1 MAIGLGLGGW
11 NPAPCVGFRRAR
23 AVEDRP
29 EVNRL
34 TTFYLFLPRIDTSRS
49 TVDYVKSIGP
59 RGDREPVMTLK
70 RRWNERTRL
79 MLTLELAVV
88 LPAAVL
94 VILSLLHVNSIQRDK
109 GVQAAFQRD
118 FSHVLKISE
127 KQINQKAYDLADEVR
142 NDLPGAG
149 DACSETM
156 DRILAAHPYVAHLFL
171 YDRDTGLVFR
181 SRNDRLKDPSFHA
194 EAEDLSSMVS
204 GWMPLEHKE
213 LVKELEEASK
223 NGEGYHFFTNWA
235 PRGDKHLYQS
245 AGLFLAGDSHG
256 GKTAIAGL
264 VFDAEYL
271 RDKFFPEGLDQVLSH
286 QDEQSE
292 KNHVAIMVHPKNES
306 TPLAASVGWDGGYP
320 EVERNMEGAFPG
332 LTMAIKLHGT
342 TLAALEQRFVR
353 NDFLILAGLS
363 LLLAGGIIL
372 TYRNISREMALAR
385 LKSDFVSNVSHELR
399 TPLSLIRLYAETLEM
414 GRLKSE
420 AKCQEYYSI
429 IRKESERLTALIN
442 NILDFSRIEA
452 GRKEYDFRETDLGE
466 LVHNTLESYR
476 YQIEQNGFAF
486 EERIAQDVPRLRVD
500 REALARSLLNLVNN
514 ALKYSQDRKFIGVN
528 VFRDNGAVK
537 LEVVDHGIGI
547 PEDQQSKIF
556 EKFYR
561 VGDPL
566 VHNTK
571 GSGLG
576 LSLVRHV
583 VTAHGGQVLV
593 DSAPGRGSK
602 FTILLPLP
610 QMAAGAGK
618 AVSVASEN

>member
-1 MAIGLGLGGW
+1 
-11 NPAPCVGFRRAR
+11 
-23 AVEDRP
+23 
-29 EVNRL
+29 
-34 TTFYLFLPRIDTSRS
+34 
-49 TVDYVKSIGP
+49 
-59 RGDREPVMTLK
+59 MTLK
-70 RRWNERTRL
+70 GLWNERTRL
-79 MLTLELAVV
+79 MLTLQLAVA

-94 VILSLLHVNSIQRDK
+94 VILSLLHVNRIQRDK
-109 GVQAAFQRD
+109 GVQAAFERD

-142 NDLPGAG
+142 NDIPGAG
-149 DACSETM
+149 EACSETM
-156 DRILAAHPYVAHLFL
+156 DRILAAHPYVAHIFL
-171 YDRDTGLVFR
+171 YDPDGGLVFR
-181 SRNDRLKDPSFHA
+181 SQSYRLKESSFRA
-194 EAEDLSSMVS
+194 EAEDMSGMFS
-204 GWMPLEHKE
+204 GWMQVEYKDE
-213 LVKELEEASK
+213 LKHMEEMSK
-223 NGEGYHFFTNWA
+223 NGEHYHFFPNWA
-235 PRGDKHLYQS
+235 ARGDKRLYQS
-245 AGLFLAGDSHG
+245 VAVFLAKDSQG
-256 GKTAIAGL
+256 GNKAIAGL

-271 RDKFFPEGLDQVLSH
+271 RDKFFPEVVDQILSH

-292 KNHVAIMVHPKNES
+292 KNHVALMVHPKNES
-306 TPLAASVGWDGGYP
+306 TPLVASAGWDGGYP

-332 LTMAIKLHGT
+332 LTLAIKLPGT

-353 NDFLILAGLS
+353 NDFLILTGLS

-372 TYRNISREMALAR
+372 TYRNISREMALAK

-399 TPLSLIRLYAETLEM
+399 TPLSLIRLYAETLEL

-429 IRKESERLTALIN
+429 IRKESERLSALIN

-452 GRKEYDFRETDLGE
+452 GRKEYDFRETDVGE

-547 PEDQQSKIF
+547 PEDEQSKIF

-583 VTAHGGQVLV
+583 VTAHGGQILV

-602 FTILLPLP
+602 FTIRLPLHEAVG
-610 QMAAGAGK
+610 AAK
-618 AVSVASEN
+618 EVSVAVEK